1 MKVFSSNIS
10 SLVFILNLISLFFLI
25 STKEE
30 SKRTIFDETYIKG
43 LKLKNRIFRGAIGD
57 LSMING
63 KIS

>member
-43 LKLKNRIFRGAIGD
+43 LKLKKTLAK
-57 LSMING
+57 S
-63 KIS
+63 